1 METLDEARYKVEP
14 EPYGNFVAT
23 PAGVRASLDDP
34 ERKENPAKL
43 SVTVRVHKRYTNVPD
58 RRHRHRFVSAV
69 RLRHAT
75 NQTGRINLRR
85 RLALGACSEGFDS
98 V

>member
-1 METLDEARYKVEP
+1 METLDEARYNVEP

-34 ERKENPAKL
+34 ERKENPARL
-43 SVTVRVHKRYTNVPD
+43 SVTVVV
-58 RRHRHRFVSAV
+58 VV
-69 RLRHAT
+69 
-75 NQTGRINLRR
+75 
-85 RLALGACSEGFDS
+85 

>member
-34 ERKENPAKL
+34 ERKENPARL
-43 SVTVRVHKRYTNVPD
+43 SVTVVRSVLVSLPVVAARDQKWRVASDK
-58 RRHRHRFVSAV
+58 SGLLSL
-69 RLRHAT
+69 LR
-75 NQTGRINLRR
+75 QFG
-85 RLALGACSEGFDS
+85 
-98 V
+98 